1 MRTPTDAALPGLPRR
16 RTPPPGGIHPGAA
29 AREDVAAPATSR
41 EPVALELA
49 GVFLALL
56 GLMLLLAIVTLAPE
70 GSPRRLANVMGTL
83 GRSVASALTLAL
95 GVGAYVLAAFPVAWG
110 IHCLHGRLPSAFS
123 RRVLLAPA
131 VAAFAAVLASL
142 LLRKLPIPG
151 LLQSGP
157 GGYVGRAFASS
168 LFALVGKGAGLL
180 AFGLLS
186 ASLLLTTDLRLSAL
200 LGLRPGRKARRPRS
214 AAGSAGVATRP
225 ALGAAEAAPDDEAPA
240 FERPGFERPD
250 DDEAYEDAEH
260 GRFSDAPHG
269 DDLHLRGD
277 GPGGRA
283 LDDATEAELDRALLE
298 ATQDEAPAPGTA
310 DGDAEGPGRKAPGP
324 SARAAA
330 PPPPRRA
337 APRRDGAYEFPPTSV
352 LERGETVD
360 LDRVRSEIER
370 NAAVLATTLRSFGIE
385 TRVVSQRRGPVIT
398 FYELALEAG
407 TRINRVA
414 TLDRDLAV
422 ALKSESVRIV
432 APIPGKDTIGVE
444 VPNTIRDAVRLRDLI
459 EEGQDRVGRRAIPL
473 FLGKDALGEAIIE
486 DLAAMPHMLI
496 AGATGSGKS
505 VCVNTILLSILM
517 TRTPEEVKVVL
528 IDPKQVELAFFE
540 GIPHLLTPVVTNM
553 KKAAQI
559 LEWAVAKME
568 ERYELFLRSGVRNI
582 AGYNALSPERLAR
595 VREEHGYDEVDA
607 PPHMTYVVIVV
618 DELADLMLQHGKDVE
633 TAIIRLAAK
642 SRAVGIHLIL
652 ATQRPSV
659 DVVTGLI
666 KSNMPMR
673 MSFKVSSMI
682 DSRVVLDHKGAEK
695 LLGKGDTLFIPPGSS
710 VLKRAQGTFISDGEV
725 KAIVDF
731 VKEKAGPAE
740 YTDILN
746 EHSNDLPDPN
756 EEDDLYDEAVRVV
769 LTTKLGS
776 ASMLQRRFGIGYT
789 RASRLIDMMCDH
801 KVVGPHKGSKARELL
816 VTIEEWEAAQAR
828 KASERGRLPLGYAA
842 AAADPEAGAA
852 DDGVEA
858 DAPLGPS
865 DADDGIAERGGTS
878 SAVGSPWD

>member
-1 MRTPTDAALPGLPRR
+1 
-16 RTPPPGGIHPGAA
+16 
-29 AREDVAAPATSR
+29 
-41 EPVALELA
+41 
-49 GVFLALL
+49 
-56 GLMLLLAIVTLAPE
+56 
-70 GSPRRLANVMGTL
+70 
-83 GRSVASALTLAL
+83 
-95 GVGAYVLAAFPVAWG
+95 
-110 IHCLHGRLPSAFS
+110 
-123 RRVLLAPA
+123 
-131 VAAFAAVLASL
+131 
-142 LLRKLPIPG
+142 
-151 LLQSGP
+151 
-157 GGYVGRAFASS
+157 
-168 LFALVGKGAGLL
+168 
-180 AFGLLS
+180 
-186 ASLLLTTDLRLSAL
+186 
-200 LGLRPGRKARRPRS
+200 
-214 AAGSAGVATRP
+214 
-225 ALGAAEAAPDDEAPA
+225 
-240 FERPGFERPD
+240 
-250 DDEAYEDAEH
+250 
-260 GRFSDAPHG
+260 
-269 DDLHLRGD
+269 
-277 GPGGRA
+277 
-283 LDDATEAELDRALLE
+283 
-298 ATQDEAPAPGTA
+298 
-310 DGDAEGPGRKAPGP
+310 
-324 SARAAA
+324 
-330 PPPPRRA
+330 
-337 APRRDGAYEFPPTSV
+337 
-352 LERGETVD
+352 
-360 LDRVRSEIER
+360 
-370 NAAVLATTLRSFGIE
+370 
-385 TRVVSQRRGPVIT
+385 VSQRRGPVIT

-444 VPNTIRDAVRLRDLI
+444 VPNTIRDAVKLRDLI
-459 EEGQDRVGRRAIPL
+459 DEGGDRVGRRAIPL
-473 FLGKDALGEAIIE
+473 FLGKDALGEPIIE
-486 DLAAMPHMLI
+486 DMAAMPHMLI

-568 ERYELFLRSGVRNI
+568 QRYELFLKSGVRNI
-582 AGYNALSPERLAR
+582 AGYNGLGDERRAKIR
-595 VREEHGYDEVDA
+595 ADHGYDELDA
-607 PPHMTYVVIVV
+607 PNLMPYVVIVV

-710 VLKRAQGTFISDGEV
+710 VLKRAQGTFISDAEV
-725 KAIVDF
+725 KTIVDF

-746 EHSNDLPDPN
+746 ETGTDLPDPN
-756 EEDDLYDEAVRVV
+756 EEDELYDEAVRVV

-816 VTIEEWEAAQAR
+816 VTIEEWEAAPP
-828 KASERGRLPLGYAA
+828 GRPRRR
-842 AAADPEAGAA
+842 P
-852 DDGVEA
+852 
-858 DAPLGPS
+858 APLGAVPRPCRTSRGRPLGTDGETDRRQGRLRHGRRPS
-865 DADDGIAERGGTS
+865 PALD
-878 SAVGSPWD
+878 

>member
-1 MRTPTDAALPGLPRR
+1 MPMNTDAVDLDRPR
-16 RTPPPGGIHPGAA
+16 RTPVERPLEHV
-29 AREDVAAPATSR
+29 EDR

-49 GVFLALL
+49 GVFLALF
-56 GLMLLLAIVTLAPE
+56 GLLLALAIVTLAPE
-70 GSPRRLANVMGTL
+70 GSRRTLANVTGAV
-83 GRSVASALTLAL
+83 GRSVAHALTLAL
-95 GVGAYVLAAFPVAWG
+95 GLGAYVLAAFPVAWG
-110 IHCLHGRLPSAFS
+110 IACLHGRLPRVFG
-123 RRVLLAPA
+123 RKVLLAPA
-131 VAAFAAVLASL
+131 VAAFVAILAAL
-142 LLRKLPIPG
+142 LFRKLSIPG
-151 LLQSGP
+151 LWQSGP
-157 GGYVGRAFASS
+157 GGYVGKAFAAA
-168 LFALVGKGAGLL
+168 LFKLVGKGAGLL

-186 ASLLLTTDLRLSAL
+186 ASLLLTTDLRFGAL
-200 LGLRPGRKARRPRS
+200 LGKKKPKRAARKARPAADDA
-214 AAGSAGVATRP
+214 AAGEPDVEAGGVAV
-225 ALGAAEAAPDDEAPA
+225 AEAGAEDDVEGVSAPR
-240 FERPGFERPD
+240 FEGVED
-250 DDEAYEDAEH
+250 DDAYEDEGH
-260 GRFSDAPHG
+260 GSFDDAG
-269 DDLHLRGD
+269 ADGERLLGRDDDDLDL
-277 GPGGRA
+277 A
-283 LDDATEAELDRALLE
+283 DASEVDLDRALRQ
-298 ATQDEAPAPGTA
+298 ATADEPPAAPAP
-310 DGDAEGPGRKAPGP
+310 APEP
-324 SARAAA
+324 RVKRVA
-330 PPPPRRA
+330 PPRRT
-337 APRRDGAYEFPPTSV
+337 GAYEFPPADLLEKGESV
-352 LERGETVD
+352 DPEKG
-360 LDRVRSEIER
+360 RSEIER

-444 VPNTIRDAVRLRDLI
+444 VPNTIRDAVKLRDLI
-459 EEGQDRVGRRAIPL
+459 DEGGDRVGRRAIPL
-473 FLGKDALGEAIIE
+473 FLGKDALGEPIIE
-486 DLAAMPHMLI
+486 DMAAMPHMLI

-568 ERYELFLRSGVRNI
+568 QRYELFLKSGVRNI
-582 AGYNALSPERLAR
+582 AGYNGLGDERRAKIR
-595 VREEHGYDEVDA
+595 ADHGYDELDA
-607 PPHMTYVVIVV
+607 PNLMPYVVIVV

-710 VLKRAQGTFISDGEV
+710 VLKRAQGTFISDAEV
-725 KAIVDF
+725 KTIVDF

-746 EHSNDLPDPN
+746 ETGTDLPDPN
-756 EEDDLYDEAVRVV
+756 EEDELYDEAVRVV

-816 VTIEEWEAAQAR
+816 VTIEEWEAAQAKR
-828 KASERGRLPLGYAA
+828 AQDKGKLPLGYAA
-842 AAADPEAGAA
+842 GAA
-852 DDGVEA
+852 TDPGVGADVEA
-858 DAPLGPS
+858 DAPMGTS
-865 DADDGIAERGGTS
+865 DADDGIADKGGTS
-878 SAVGSPWD
+878 ASAVSSPWD

>member
-1 MRTPTDAALPGLPRR
+1 V
-16 RTPPPGGIHPGAA
+16 
-29 AREDVAAPATSR
+29 E
-41 EPVALELA
+41 
-49 GVFLALL
+49 
-56 GLMLLLAIVTLAPE
+56 
-70 GSPRRLANVMGTL
+70 
-83 GRSVASALTLAL
+83 
-95 GVGAYVLAAFPVAWG
+95 
-110 IHCLHGRLPSAFS
+110 
-123 RRVLLAPA
+123 
-131 VAAFAAVLASL
+131 
-142 LLRKLPIPG
+142 
-151 LLQSGP
+151 
-157 GGYVGRAFASS
+157 
-168 LFALVGKGAGLL
+168 
-180 AFGLLS
+180 
-186 ASLLLTTDLRLSAL
+186 
-200 LGLRPGRKARRPRS
+200 
-214 AAGSAGVATRP
+214 
-225 ALGAAEAAPDDEAPA
+225 
-240 FERPGFERPD
+240 D
-250 DDEAYEDAEH
+250 DDAYEDAGH
-260 GRFSDAPHG
+260 GSFDDAATG
-269 DDLHLRGD
+269 GERLLGRDDDDLDL
-277 GPGGRA
+277 A
-283 LDDATEAELDRALLE
+283 DASEVDLDRALRQ
-298 ATQDEAPAPGTA
+298 ATADEEPAAPAP
-310 DGDAEGPGRKAPGP
+310 APEP
-324 SARAAA
+324 RAKRA
-330 PPPPRRA
+330 PPPRRT
-337 APRRDGAYEFPPTSV
+337 GAYEFPSADLLEKGESV
-352 LERGETVD
+352 DPEK
-360 LDRVRSEIER
+360 VRSEIER

-444 VPNTIRDAVRLRDLI
+444 VPNTIRDAVKLRDLI
-459 EEGQDRVGRRAIPL
+459 EEGQDRIGRRAIPL
-473 FLGKDALGEAIIE
+473 FLGKDALGEPIIE
-486 DLAAMPHMLI
+486 DMAAMPHMLI

-568 ERYELFLRSGVRNI
+568 QRYELFLKSGVRNI
-582 AGYNALSPERLAR
+582 AGYNGLGDERRAKI
-595 VREEHGYDEVDA
+595 REDHGYDEIDA
-607 PPHMTYVVIVV
+607 PNLMPYVVIVV

-710 VLKRAQGTFISDGEV
+710 VLKRAQGTFISDAEV
-725 KAIVDF
+725 KTIVDF

-746 EHSNDLPDPN
+746 ETGNDLPDPN
-756 EEDDLYDEAVRVV
+756 EEDELYDEAVRVV

-816 VTIEEWEAAQAR
+816 VTIEEWEAAQAKR
-828 KASERGRLPLGYAA
+828 AQDKGKLPLGYAA
-842 AAADPEAGAA
+842 GAAADPGAGA
-852 DDGVEA
+852 DVEA
-858 DAPLGPS
+858 DAPMGTS
-865 DADDGIAERGGTS
+865 DADDGIADKGGTS
-878 SAVGSPWD
+878 ASAVSSPWD

>member
-1 MRTPTDAALPGLPRR
+1 MPIHTDTADLDRPRR
-16 RTPPPGGIHPGAA
+16 SPAERPLEHA
-29 AREDVAAPATSR
+29 EDR

-49 GVFLALL
+49 GVFLALF
-56 GLMLLLAIVTLAPE
+56 GLLLALSIVTLAPE
-70 GSPRRLANVMGTL
+70 GSRRSLANVTGAV
-83 GRSVASALTLAL
+83 GRSVAHALTLAL
-95 GVGAYVLAAFPVAWG
+95 GLGAYVLAAFPVAWG
-110 IHCLHGRLPSAFS
+110 VTCLHGRLPRVFG
-123 RRVLLAPA
+123 RKVLLAPA
-131 VAAFAAVLASL
+131 VAAFVAILAALIFRRLA
-142 LLRKLPIPG
+142 IPG
-151 LLQSGP
+151 LWQSGP
-157 GGYVGRAFASS
+157 GGYVGKAFAAA
-168 LFALVGKGAGLL
+168 LFKLVGKGAGLL

-186 ASLLLTTDLRLSAL
+186 ASLLLTTDLRIGTL
-200 LGLRPGRKARRPRS
+200 LGRTKPKRAARKARP
-214 AAGSAGVATRP
+214 AAAADDADAGAEAGGVAV
-225 ALGAAEAAPDDEAPA
+225 AEAEAGDDVEGVSAPR
-240 FERPGFERPD
+240 FEGVE

-260 GRFSDAPHG
+260 GSFDA
-269 DDLHLRGD
+269 D
-277 GPGGRA
+277 GPGHDGHRA
-283 LDDATEAELDRALLE
+283 LAPHAPSHDDDDLDLADASDGDLDRALRE
-298 ATQDEAPAPGTA
+298 ATADEPAAAAAAPAP
-310 DGDAEGPGRKAPGP
+310 APEP
-324 SARAAA
+324 RPKRPA
-330 PPPPRRA
+330 PPRRT
-337 APRRDGAYEFPPTSV
+337 GAYEFPSADLLEKGESV
-352 LERGETVD
+352 DPEK
-360 LDRVRSEIER
+360 VRSEIER

-444 VPNTIRDAVRLRDLI
+444 VPNTIRDAVKLRDLI
-459 EEGQDRVGRRAIPL
+459 EEGQDRIGRRAIPL
-473 FLGKDALGEAIIE
+473 FLGKDALGEPIIE
-486 DLAAMPHMLI
+486 DMAAMPHMLI

-568 ERYELFLRSGVRNI
+568 QRYELFLKSGVRNI
-582 AGYNALSPERLAR
+582 AGYNGLGDERR
-595 VREEHGYDEVDA
+595 TKIREDHGYDEVDA
-607 PPHMTYVVIVV
+607 PNLMPYVVIVV

-710 VLKRAQGTFISDGEV
+710 VLKRAQGTFISDAEV
-725 KAIVDF
+725 KTIVDF

-746 EHSNDLPDPN
+746 ETGNDLPDPN
-756 EEDDLYDEAVRVV
+756 EEDELYDEAVRVV

-816 VTIEEWEAAQAR
+816 LTIEEWEAAQAKR
-828 KASERGRLPLGYAA
+828 AQDKGKLPLGYAA
-842 AAADPEAGAA
+842 GAATDPGAGA
-852 DDGVEA
+852 DVEA
-858 DAPLGPS
+858 DAPMGGS
-865 DADDGIAERGGTS
+865 DADDGISDKGGTS
-878 SAVGSPWD
+878 ASAVSSPWD

>member
-1 MRTPTDAALPGLPRR
+1 MPIHTDAADLDRPR
-16 RTPPPGGIHPGAA
+16 RTPVERPLDAV
-29 AREDVAAPATSR
+29 EDR

-49 GVFLALL
+49 GVFLALV
-56 GLMLLLAIVTLAPE
+56 GLLLALAIVTLAPE
-70 GSPRRLANVMGTL
+70 GSPRALANVTGAV
-83 GRSVASALTLAL
+83 GRTVAHALTLAL
-95 GVGAYVLAAFPVAWG
+95 GLGAYVVAAFPVAWG
-110 IHCLHGRLPSAFS
+110 LACLHGRLPRVFG
-123 RRVLLAPA
+123 RKVLLAPA
-131 VAAFAAVLASL
+131 VAAFVAILAAL
-142 LLRKLPIPG
+142 LFRKLAIPG

-157 GGYVGRAFASS
+157 GGYVGKAFAAA
-168 LFALVGKGAGLL
+168 LFKLVGKGAGLL
-180 AFGLLS
+180 AFGLLAS
-186 ASLLLTTDLRLSAL
+186 SLLLTTDLRIGAL
-200 LGLRPGRKARRPRS
+200 LGKKKAKRGGRKARPTADG
-214 AAGSAGVATRP
+214 AAGLEDDGGGVAV
-225 ALGAAEAAPDDEAPA
+225 AEAPDAEADAVEGVGAPRFEAA
-240 FERPGFERPD
+240 D
-250 DDEAYEDAEH
+250 DDEAYEDADH
-260 GRFSDAPHG
+260 AAYDADGAG
-269 DDLHLRGD
+269 DD
-277 GPGGRA
+277 GRA
-283 LDDATEAELDRALLE
+283 RILGRDDDDLDLADASEVDLDAALRM
-298 ATQDEAPAPGTA
+298 ATSDEAPAPA
-310 DGDAEGPGRKAPGP
+310 
-324 SARAAA
+324 AAA
-330 PPPPRRA
+330 PVPKRPAPPPRRT
-337 APRRDGAYEFPPTSV
+337 GAYEFPPTSL
-352 LERGETVD
+352 LERGESVEPEA
-360 LDRVRSEIER
+360 VRSEIER

-444 VPNTIRDAVRLRDLI
+444 VPNTIRDAVRLRDVI
-459 EEGQDRVGRRAIPL
+459 DEGQDRIGRRAIPL
-473 FLGKDALGEAIIE
+473 FLGRDALGDLIIE
-486 DLAAMPHMLI
+486 DMAAMPHMLI

-568 ERYELFLRSGVRNI
+568 QRYELFLKSGVRNI
-582 AGYNALSPERLAR
+582 AGYNGLGDERRAKIR
-595 VREEHGYDEVDA
+595 ADHGYDALDA
-607 PPHMTYVVIVV
+607 PDLMPYVVIVV

-633 TAIIRLAAK
+633 HAIIRLAAK

-710 VLKRAQGTFISDGEV
+710 VLKRAQGTFVSDAEV
-725 KAIVDF
+725 KTIVDF
-731 VKEKAGPAE
+731 VKAKAGTAE
-740 YTDILN
+740 YTDLLN
-746 EHSNDLPDPN
+746 ESSGDLPDPN
-756 EEDDLYDEAVRVV
+756 EEDELYDEAVRVV

-816 VTIEEWEAAQAR
+816 LTIEEWEAAQAKR
-828 KASERGRLPLGYAA
+828 AQDNGKLPLGYATGT
-842 AAADPEAGAA
+842 AADPGAGADVEAGAPM
-852 DDGVEA
+852 GT
-858 DAPLGPS
+858 S
-865 DADDGIAERGGTS
+865 DADDGIANKGGTS
-878 SAVGSPWD
+878 ASAVSSPWD

>member
-1 MRTPTDAALPGLPRR
+1 MPTPTDALDLDRPRR
-16 RTPPPGGIHPGAA
+16 SSVGRPLDLA
-29 AREDVAAPATSR
+29 EER

-49 GVFLALL
+49 GVFLALI
-56 GLMLLLAIVTLAPE
+56 GLLLALSIVTLAPE
-70 GSPRRLANVMGTL
+70 GSRRALANVAGAV
-83 GRSVASALTLAL
+83 GRSVAHALTLAL
-95 GVGAYVLAAFPVAWG
+95 GLGAYVLAAFPVAWG
-110 IHCLHGRLPSAFS
+110 IACLHGRLPRSFG
-123 RRVLLAPA
+123 RKVLLAPA
-131 VAAFAAVLASL
+131 VAAFLAILAAL
-142 LLRKLPIPG
+142 LFRKLAIPG
-151 LLQSGP
+151 LWQSGP
-157 GGYVGRAFASS
+157 GGYVGKAFAAA
-168 LFALVGKGAGLL
+168 LFTLVGKGAGLL
-180 AFGLLS
+180 AFALLS
-186 ASLLLTTDLRLSAL
+186 ASLLLTTDLRIGAL
-200 LGLRPGRKARRPRS
+200 LGKRSVRRGARKARP
-214 AAGSAGVATRP
+214 AADDGAEDGGVAV
-225 ALGAAEAAPDDEAPA
+225 AEADDVEGVGAPR
-240 FERPGFERPD
+240 FEGVED
-250 DDEAYEDAEH
+250 DDAYEDTEH
-260 GRFSDAPHG
+260 GPSDASSPDG
-269 DDLHLRGD
+269 ERLLGRDEDDLDL
-277 GPGGRA
+277 A
-283 LDDATEAELDRALLE
+283 DASDIDLDRALRD
-298 ATQDEAPAPGTA
+298 ATA
-310 DGDAEGPGRKAPGP
+310 DEPP
-324 SARAAA
+324 AA
-330 PPPPRRA
+330 PVAETRVRRVAPPRR
-337 APRRDGAYEFPPTSV
+337 RGAYEFPPADL
-352 LERGETVD
+352 LERGESVEPD
-360 LDRVRSEIER
+360 KVRSEIER

-459 EEGQDRVGRRAIPL
+459 DEGGDRVGRRAIPL
-473 FLGKDALGEAIIE
+473 FLGKDALGEPIIE
-486 DLAAMPHMLI
+486 DMAGMPHMLI

-505 VCVNTILLSILM
+505 VCVNSILLSILM

-568 ERYELFLRSGVRNI
+568 QRYELFLKSGVRNI
-582 AGYNALSPERLAR
+582 AGYNGLGDERRAKIR
-595 VREEHGYDEVDA
+595 ADHGYDELDA
-607 PPHMTYVVIVV
+607 PNLMPYVVIVV

-710 VLKRAQGTFISDGEV
+710 VLKRAQGTFISDAEV
-725 KAIVDF
+725 RTIVEF

-746 EHSNDLPDPN
+746 ETGNDLPDPN
-756 EEDDLYDEAVRVV
+756 EEDELYDEAVRVV

-816 VTIEEWEAAQAR
+816 LTIEEWEAAQAKR
-828 KASERGRLPLGYAA
+828 AQDKGKLPLGYAA
-842 AAADPEAGAA
+842 GAATDPGAGA
-852 DDGVEA
+852 DVEA
-858 DAPLGPS
+858 DAPMGTS
-865 DADDGIAERGGTS
+865 DADDGIADKGGTS
-878 SAVGSPWD
+878 ASAVSSPWD